1 MWGLVVGWVNA
12 RECPPGKGNWGCKTD
27 QLPHKEG
34 TSEMKPTWTR
44 PRLDVSA
51 TGVGIVNHGGV
62 RLLCDLA
69 DGLGLTEALSTAAAP
84 VTGRGFRHD
93 RGRVLV
99 DLAVMLAD
107 GGRCLSDLSVLGT
120 QEELFGPVASV
131 PTAWRVVQTID
142 AAGLEAID
150 RARAETRR
158 RVWEAGA
165 DPGFYV
171 LDLDATLVGAHSD
184 KEGAAPT
191 YKRGYGFHPLLCYL
205 DGTGEALAG
214 VLRPGNAGSGT
225 AADHVTVLDR
235 ALDQLPV
242 FEHDRPRDGVEIVAR
257 GDSAACSHDFV
268 DACRSRGIRFSVGF
282 PLTVETAKA
291 VVGVPNVHW
300 SPAISPDGTEQ
311 RQGAEVTEVTHL
323 VDLSSWPEQTRAIA
337 RREDPHPG
345 SQFTFT
351 DLDGHRFQV
360 FLTDQTDS
368 DIAFLEARQRGRAR
382 AEQSIAQAKDS
393 GLANLPFSNFDA
405 NQVWLRLVLIC
416 QDLVAWTQ
424 TLLLTGDLQHAEP
437 KRLRYALW
445 HQAGNLARSA
455 RRTRLRLQRTWPWA
469 HQLAD
474 AFERLHTLPTI
485 A

>member
-1 MWGLVVGWVNA
+1 M
-12 RECPPGKGNWGCKTD
+12 
-27 QLPHKEG
+27 
-34 TSEMKPTWTR
+34 
-44 PRLDVSA
+44 
-51 TGVGIVNHGGV
+51 NHGGV

-69 DGLGLTEALSTAAAP
+69 DGLGLTGALSAAAAP

-150 RARAETRR
+150 RARAETRC

-235 ALDQLPV
+235 ALLASS
-242 FEHDRPRDGVEIVAR
+242 R
-257 GDSAACSHDFV
+257 SLNAA
-268 DACRSRGIRFSVGF
+268 G
-282 PLTVETAKA
+282 PETASRSSPGATRRRVHTISSTPAAA
-291 VVGVPNVHW
+291 VGSVSRWG
-300 SPAISPDGTEQ
+300 SPSLSRRPKPLLVSPTWIGPQ
-311 RQGAEVTEVTHL
+311 
-323 VDLSSWPEQTRAIA
+323 
-337 RREDPHPG
+337 
-345 SQFTFT
+345 
-351 DLDGHRFQV
+351 
-360 FLTDQTDS
+360 
-368 DIAFLEARQRGRAR
+368 
-382 AEQSIAQAKDS
+382 
-393 GLANLPFSNFDA
+393 PF
-405 NQVWLRLVLIC
+405 R
-416 QDLVAWTQ
+416 
-424 TLLLTGDLQHAEP
+424 LTGP
-437 KRLRYALW
+437 KNAKAPKSPR
-445 HQAGNLARSA
+445 
-455 RRTRLRLQRTWPWA
+455 
-469 HQLAD
+469 
-474 AFERLHTLPTI
+474 
-485 A
+485 